1 MENKIEFDLNI
12 MGSMDI
18 ESMHIV
24 IKAFRDLKNKFCSD
38 EYIMDGGTGFNTN
51 SGYVYIALE
60 NGITLASCFG
70 QSVDYIVNDF
80 ETGEE
85 YFCDTYKE
93 ADNHLAILNE
103 RNG

>member
-24 IKAFRDLKNKFCSD
+24 IKAFRDLNSD
-38 EYIMDGGTGFNTN
+38 AYIMDGGTGFNTS

-70 QSVDYIVNDF
+70 QSVDYIVTNF
-80 ETGEE
+80 EDGEE
-85 YFCDTYKE
+85 YFLDTYEE
-93 ADNHLAILNE
+93 AEEKLEELEELQN
-103 RNG
+103 

>member
-1 MENKIEFDLNI
+1 MENKIEFDLNT

-24 IKAFRDLKNKFCSD
+24 IKAFRDLNSN

-70 QSVDYIVNDF
+70 QSVDYIVSDF
-80 ETGEE
+80 DTGEE

>member
-1 MENKIEFDLNI
+1 MENKIAFDLNT

-24 IKAFRDLKNKFCSD
+24 IKAFRDLNSD

-70 QSVDYIVNDF
+70 QSVDYIVDDF

-85 YFCDTYKE
+85 YFCDTYEE
-93 ADNHLAILNE
+93 ADDQLAILNE

>member
-24 IKAFRDLKNKFCSD
+24 IKAFQDL
-38 EYIMDGGTGFNTN
+38 EYNESIMEGGTGFNTS

-60 NGITLASCFG
+60 NGITLASCVG
-70 QSVDYIVNDF
+70 QSVDYLVTDYD
-80 ETGEE
+80 TGEE
-85 YFCDTYKE
+85 HFCDTYEE
-93 ADNHLAILNE
+93 AINTLEKIAL
-103 RNG
+103 

>member
-24 IKAFRDLKNKFCSD
+24 IKAFRDLDSD
-38 EYIMDGGTGFNTN
+38 EYIMDGGTGFNTS

-70 QSVDYIVNDF
+70 QSVDYIVTDSD
-80 ETGEE
+80 TGEE
-85 YFCDTYKE
+85 SFYDTYEE
-93 ADNHLAILNE
+93 AGIKNLSE
-103 RNG
+103 FRNNNG

>member
-1 MENKIEFDLNI
+1 MENKIAFDLNI

-24 IKAFRDLKNKFCSD
+24 IKAFRDLYSN
-38 EYIMDGGTGFNTN
+38 EYIMEGGTGFNTN

-70 QSVDYIVNDF
+70 QSVEYIVDDWI
-80 ETGEE
+80 TGEE
-85 YFCDTYKE
+85 HFCDTYEE
-93 ADNHLAILNE
+93 AETKRLEICE
-103 RNG
+103 

>member
-1 MENKIEFDLNI
+1 MENKIEFDLNT
-12 MGSMDI
+12 MGYMDI

-24 IKAFRDLKNKFCSD
+24 IKAYRDLDSN

-70 QSVDYIVNDF
+70 HSVDYIVTDY

-85 YFCDTYKE
+85 YFYDTYEE
-93 ADNHLAILNE
+93 ADNRLCVLN
-103 RNG
+103 G

>member
-12 MGSMDI
+12 MGSMDV

-24 IKAFRDLKNKFCSD
+24 IKAFRDLDD

-70 QSVDYIVNDF
+70 QSVDYIVTDF
-80 ETGEE
+80 DTGEE
-85 YFCDTYKE
+85 FFYDTIEE
-93 ADNHLAILNE
+93 AENKLTL
-103 RNG
+103 